1 MKVLLI
7 GSGGREHAIAYT
19 LKKSNKVSE
28 IHAIPGNPGIA
39 DIGTCHPGSVE
50 DLDGILKFVEEN
62 HIDYTV
68 VGPEVPLCM
77 GLVDLLE
84 ANGHKV
90 FGPKKEAAILEG
102 SKVFAKNFMKRHNI
116 PTALSDE
123 VSSYEEA
130 VIALKKYNYP
140 VVVKADGL
148 AAGKGVVICE
158 NEEHALE
165 TLKEMMVDKALKEAG
180 TSVVLE
186 EFLTGFECSLLCFTD
201 GNTIVPMVYA
211 KDHKQIYDGN
221 LGLNTGGMGTVSPNP
236 FMPNDLDEVLRNDI
250 LNPFI
255 EGLKKDNIDYRGVLF
270 IGLMIDGKKAK
281 VLEFNVRFGDPETQ
295 VILLRLESDL
305 FEIMNAVSNKTLNEI
320 EVKWNDKHA
329 FCLVLASAGY
339 PLAYE
344 KGKVITG
351 LDKVSEDVIIFHA
364 GTKQVG
370 NDVVTNG
377 GRVLNICSLKS
388 SFEEARSVVYES
400 ANVVDFEGK
409 YYRKDIGLA

>member
-158 NEEHALE
+158 NEEHALQ